1 MTDISNQTEGTPVG
15 ERIVRAGI
23 AVFIAH
29 ACFKLLGFVQ
39 FFVVGGVAA
48 TPTWETVYGFA
59 FTGVVFS
66 VFLIGEELIGPA
78 LLPVF
83 TGVKERQSEGAAW
96 RVANTLWTF
105 QLLIL
110 LAAVAAL
117 MLVPQLLTRWLTYW
131 DPVHDHEYF
140 DLAVGGLR
148 WMAPALLGFSLGSTT
163 YMLLNGY
170 KKFFLAAFGDAV
182 WKAGVLL
189 AVGLG
194 MGWLGFSWRAL
205 ALGVVA
211 GSLGKLVTHLVGL
224 RGKLRMFRPCIDA
237 KNPEFRAMLRLM
249 APLLL
254 GIVFAKV
261 RDFYNHITVLSSLEA
276 GGLIKANA
284 YGRKLFEAISMMVPY
299 TLSIAMFPFF
309 CDLVARNSQ
318 EHLGEILTKSG
329 RMLLVVFLP
338 VAMVFVVYS
347 HVLVQLLVIGEFS
360 AADARLAGV
369 SMACYTLVLPA
380 AGLEMMLMQ
389 AFFAHRRM
397 WLVTGIGML
406 FSLLSIMISYV
417 GIIHFHA
424 AGARALLVVALGFVI
439 SRTLKALAL
448 TAFLKQSVPLFPARE
463 TGWFLF
469 RLTLVGAV
477 ATAAVYGLFHGWDAI
492 LGTPDDKIAL
502 AGKLVAGI
510 IAAAGG
516 YLLSVWIMRIREPLE
531 MLQWAWARAR
541 GGRKRER

>member
-1 MTDISNQTEGTPVG
+1 VG

-39 FFVVGGVAA
+39 FFVVGGIAA

-83 TGVKERQSEGAAW
+83 IGAKERQSEGAAW

-110 LAAVAAL
+110 LAVVLVL
-117 MLVPQLLTRWLTYW
+117 MLVPELLTRWLTYW
-131 DPVHDHEYF
+131 DPVQDQEYF
-140 DLAVGGLR
+140 GLAVSGLR
-148 WMAPALLGFSLGSTT
+148 WMAPALVGFSLGSTT

-182 WKAGVLL
+182 WKAMVLL
-189 AVGLG
+189 GVGLG
-194 MGWLGFSWRAL
+194 MGLLGCSWRAL

-211 GSLGKLVTHLVGL
+211 GSIGKLLTHLIGL
-224 RGKLRMFRPCIDA
+224 RGKLWMFRPCVDA
-237 KNPEFRAMLRLM
+237 RNPEFRAMLRLM

-261 RDFYNHITVLSSLEA
+261 RDFYNHITVLSSLEV

-309 CDLVARNSQ
+309 CDLVARNSR

-338 VAMVFVVYS
+338 VAMVFTVYS
-347 HVLVQLLVIGEFS
+347 HALVQLLIIGEFS

-397 WLVTGIGML
+397 WLVTGLGML
-406 FSLLSIMISYV
+406 FSLLSIMISYI

-424 AGARALLVVALGFVI
+424 SGAAALLVVALGFVI

-448 TAFLKQSVPLFPARE
+448 TGFLKQSVPLFPTKA
-463 TGWFLF
+463 TSWFL
-469 RLTLVGAV
+469 LKLILVGAV
-477 ATAAVYGLFHGWDAI
+477 STAAVYGVFLGWDAL
-492 LGTPDDKIAL
+492 LGTPADKIPL
-502 AGKLVAGI
+502 AGKLCAGV
-510 IAAAGG
+510 AAAATG
-516 YLLSVWIMRIREPLE
+516 YLLSIWLLRIREPLE
-531 MLQWAWARAR
+531 MLQWAWAKTR
-541 GGRKRER
+541 GTSRRQR